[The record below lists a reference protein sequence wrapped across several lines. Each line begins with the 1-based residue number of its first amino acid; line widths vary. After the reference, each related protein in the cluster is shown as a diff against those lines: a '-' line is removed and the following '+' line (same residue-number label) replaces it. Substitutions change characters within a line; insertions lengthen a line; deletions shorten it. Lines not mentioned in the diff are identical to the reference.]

1 MKWGGNDKG
10 HECTNRGPENGDLWH
25 AVGRRECYLANQLVD
40 THDPFGIGALIGYK
54 FALWTNKPIQ
64 TAMVTDKIAPVS
76 RQADS
81 PLEVLLVFFKLGVSC
96 FGGPIAHIGYFREE
110 FVVRRRW
117 LDEQA
122 YGDLV
127 ALCQFLPGPASSQVG
142 FSIGLMRAGYIGA
155 LAAWAGFTLPSAI
168 ALVLFAYGASFLGG
182 PAGTGLLH
190 GLKLVAVA
198 IVAQAVWGM
207 ARSLCPDR
215 ERASIAVAAALII
228 LFSTS
233 SAAQIGAIVLGGL
246 AGLWLCRGTPPTAT
260 GHHIAIPVS
269 RTAGLVVLTIFFVLL
284 GGLPIV
290 RSLGS
295 SQGVTLFEA
304 FYRSGALV
312 FGGGHVVLPLLR
324 QAFVTPGWVSD
335 NTFLAGYGAAQAV
348 PGPLFTFAAYLG
360 TVVTPSPHGVL
371 GAALGLFGIFLPGV
385 LILLG
390 TLPFWDSFRKRAA
403 AQAIKRGVNAAVVG
417 LLGAALYN
425 PVWTSSVNAPGDF
438 GVALVGFALLTVWR
452 VPPLFVVIVS
462 AVGGVALAL
471 LAKG

>member
-1 MKWGGNDKG
+1 MPSESAKTLTD
-10 HECTNRGPENGDLWH
+10 EP
-25 AVGRRECYLANQLVD
+25 AVAAAEE
-40 THDPFGIGALIGYK
+40 
-54 FALWTNKPIQ
+54 
-64 TAMVTDKIAPVS
+64 VTSGS
-76 RQADS
+76 RHPGSAV
-81 PLEVLLVFFKLGVSC
+81 EVLLVFFKLGISC
-96 FGGPIAHIGYFREE
+96 FGGPIAHIGYFRDE
-110 FVVRRRW
+110 FVIRKRW

-122 YGDLV
+122 YADLV

-142 FSIGLMRAGYIGA
+142 FSIGLMRAGYRGG
-155 LAAWAGFTLPSAI
+155 LAAWTGFTLPSAI
-168 ALVLFAYGASFLGG
+168 ILVLFAYGASFLSG
-182 PAGTGLLH
+182 PIGLGLLH

-207 ARSLCPDR
+207 ARTLCPDR
-215 ERASIAVAAALII
+215 ERASIALAAALII

-233 SAAQIGAIVLGGL
+233 STAQIGAIALGGI
-246 AGLWLCRGTPPTAT
+246 AGLVLCRGAPPTAA
-260 GHHIAIPVS
+260 GHHIALPVS
-269 RTAGLVVLTIFFVLL
+269 RTAGSVALMIFFVLL

-290 RSLGS
+290 RSLGGL
-295 SQGVTLFEA
+295 QGVALFEA

-390 TLPFWDSFRKRAA
+390 TLPFWDTFRKRAD
-403 AQAIKRGVNAAVVG
+403 AQAIMRGVNAAVVG

-425 PVWTSSVNAPGDF
+425 PVWTSSINAPADF
-438 GVALVGFALLTVWR
+438 GVALLGFVLLTVWR
-452 VPPLFVVIVS
+452 APPFLVVIVS
-462 AVGGVALAL
+462 ALGGVALAL
-471 LAKG
+471 LVKG